1 LAKVVLGTCP
11 LLAALPSLAQAQTQT
26 QAQGQPEQKGLE
38 EVVVTAQRREE
49 RLQDV
54 PVAVT
59 ALSAVAIERRNLS
72 EVTDLNGLAPN
83 LQVTTAAASHSN
95 AQVGIRGSLEI
106 NGAITQDPTVGMY
119 VDGVFV
125 GKSTGQVFDMLDL
138 ERVEVLRGPQG
149 TLYGRNTLAGAINFV
164 TREPSGEFGGMAS
177 VNVGNYDYSLLRASV
192 DFPKVGILRAS
203 ISGRAEK
210 RDGWVDVVP
219 DPYGIFTGPPPIPYV
234 DDRDSQ
240 SWRASL
246 AFDFSDSFTA
256 IYRFDRTDGDQNH
269 VYNQI
274 TSINSAFYDA
284 FGIPFSLYVHP
295 DRQDSFSTNLKTS
308 DEVKVEGHSLT
319 LTYDVSDALQF
330 KSITGYRTM
339 DRDDVNDLDGSPLSL
354 AEATLDIRYHAFS
367 QELQAFGDTQRW
379 NYVFGLYYSDDSGT
393 TINGLDFF
401 GLFGPF
407 GTLSDSVYGG
417 GAETYAAYG
426 QVDFKWTDQLTLTA
440 GLRYTHEK
448 KDFFRYLHQLAA
460 PGAEITASGWR
471 DNGFV
476 PIETVLPEGVTPCTK
491 VGRDAVCSDKS
502 FSDTTPTFTVSYK
515 FNDDLMAY
523 GRYAEGYKSGGYN
536 GETNFISEVQTP
548 YKPVKQ
554 KTYELGLKSQ
564 FWDGR
569 AQVNVAAFQNDSE
582 DLQLSVFLGSGS
594 VASVV
599 RNAASATV
607 RGFEIEALFQPLPD
621 WLLRLSYGYLA
632 PEFDEFIDN
641 VGPGGTPVNVADNRA
656 FPHAPKNSLNVSL
669 DALLFRTG
677 IGALHALAEYN
688 YVDENYFYPYAFV
701 PENPAVQQT
710 ASNTLVDSRG
720 IVNAKLML
728 SDIPLAS
735 GQLEVSIWGRNLTDE
750 EYEENVI
757 DFGPT
762 FGSLK
767 LSNFGQ
773 PRTYGAEV
781 SWRW

>member
-1 LAKVVLGTCP
+1 MSRRGRLAKFLLGACP
-11 LLAALPSLAQAQTQT
+11 IIAALPAPAQD
-26 QAQGQPEQKGLE
+26 QGEQQGLE
-38 EVVVTAQRREE
+38 EIVVTAQRREE

-59 ALSAVAIERRNLS
+59 ALSTEAIERRNLS
-72 EVTDLNGLAPN
+72 EITDLNGLAPN
-83 LQVTTAAASHSN
+83 LQVTTAAASRSN

-138 ERVEVLRGPQG
+138 ERIEVLRGPQG

-177 VNVGNYDYSLLRASV
+177 VSLGNYEYSLLRASV
-192 DFPKVGILRAS
+192 DFPKMGILRAS

-210 RDGWVDVVP
+210 RDGWVDAVP

-256 IYRFDRTDGDQNH
+256 IYRFDMTEGEQNH

-274 TSINSAFYDA
+274 TSINEAFYDL
-284 FGIPFSLYVHP
+284 FGIPFGLYVHP
-295 DRQDSFSTNLKTS
+295 DRQDSFSTNLATS
-308 DEVKVEGHSLT
+308 DEIDVQGHSLT
-319 LTYDVSDALQF
+319 LTYDVSDALQL
-330 KSITGYRTM
+330 KSITGYREM
-339 DRDDVNDLDGSPLSL
+339 HRDDVNDLDGSPLSL
-354 AEATLDIRYHAFS
+354 AEATLDIGYHAFS
-367 QELQAFGDTQRW
+367 QELQAFGDTERW

-393 TINGLDFF
+393 TVNGLDFF

-476 PIETVLPEGVTPCTK
+476 PIETALPDGVTPCSK
-491 VGRDAVCSDKS
+491 VGRDAVCSD
-502 FSDTTPTFTVSYK
+502 DV
-515 FNDDLMAY
+515 MAY

-548 YKPVKQ
+548 YKPVQ
-554 KTYELGLKSQ
+554 QQTYEVGLKSQ

-569 AQVNVAAFQNDSE
+569 AQVNAAVFQNDSE

-607 RGFEIEALFQPLPD
+607 RGFEIEALLQPLPG
-621 WLLRLSYGYLA
+621 WLLRLSYGYLD

-656 FPHAPKNSLNVSL
+656 FPHAPENSLNASV
-669 DALLFRTG
+669 DALLFTTG
-677 IGALHALAEYN
+677 IGEFHALAEYN
-688 YVDENYFYPYAFV
+688 YVDENYYYPYAFV

-720 IVNAKLML
+720 IVNARLLL
-728 SDIPLAS
+728 SDIPLAA
-735 GQLEVSIWGRNLTDE
+735 GELEVSIWGRNLTDE

-773 PRTYGAEV
+773 PRMYGAEV
-781 SWRW
+781 TWRW

>member
-1 LAKVVLGTCP
+1 LLAPAGS
-11 LLAALPSLAQAQTQT
+11 LLAALPAFAQDADQ
-26 QAQGQPEQKGLE
+26 GLE
-38 EVVVTAQRREE
+38 EIVVTAQRREE

-59 ALSAVAIERRNLS
+59 ALSGEQLSQRNLS

-106 NGAITQDPTVGMY
+106 NGAITQDPTVGLY

-125 GKSTGQVFDMLDL
+125 GKSTGSVFDMLDL
-138 ERVEVLRGPQG
+138 ERIEVLRGPQG

-164 TREPSGEFGGMAS
+164 TREPTGEFGGMAS
-177 VNVGNYDYSLLRASV
+177 VSYGNYDYSLLQASV
-192 DFPKVGILRAS
+192 DLPKVGILSAS
-203 ISGRAEK
+203 LSGRVEK
-210 RDGWVDVVP
+210 RDGWVDVVA
-219 DPYGIFTGPPPIPYV
+219 DPFGIFTGPPPVPYV

-240 SWRASL
+240 AWRASL
-246 AFDFSDSFTA
+246 KFDFTEAFKA
-256 IYRFDRTDGDQNH
+256 IYRFDLTDGDTNH

-274 TSINSAFYDA
+274 TSINEAFYGG
-284 FGIPFSLYVHP
+284 FGIPFALYVHP
-295 DRQDSFSTNLKTS
+295 DRQDSFSTNIPTS
-308 DEVKVEGHSLT
+308 DQVKVQGHSLT
-319 LTYDVSDALQF
+319 MTYDLTDALQL
-330 KSITGYRTM
+330 KSITGYRKM
-339 DRDDVNDLDGSPLSL
+339 ERDDVNDLDGSPLSL
-354 AEATLDIRYHAFS
+354 AEATLDIEYDAFS
-367 QELQAFGDTQRW
+367 QELQALGSTERW
-379 NYVFGLYYSDDSGT
+379 NYVVGIYYSDDDGT
-393 TINGLDFF
+393 TVNALDFF

-407 GTLSDSVYGG
+407 GTLSDSLYGG
-417 GAETYAAYG
+417 GAETYAAYA
-426 QVDFKWTDQLTLTA
+426 QVDFNWTEQLTLTA
-440 GLRYTHEK
+440 GIRYTNEEK
-448 KDFFRYLHQLAA
+448 NFFRYLHQLAA

-476 PIETVLPEGVTPCTK
+476 PIETVLPAGVEPCSK
-491 VGRDAVCSDKS
+491 VGRDAVCSDES

-515 FNDDLMAY
+515 FSDDLMAY
-523 GRYAEGYKSGGYN
+523 GRYAEGYKSGGFN
-536 GETNFISEVQTP
+536 GETNFMSEVQTP

-554 KTYELGLKSQ
+554 QTYELGLKSQ

-569 AQVNVAAFQNDSE
+569 AQVNLAAFQNDSE

-607 RGFEIEALFQPLPD
+607 RGFEIEALLQPVEG
-621 WLLRLSYGYLA
+621 WLFRLSYGYLD

-656 FPHAPKNSLNVSL
+656 FPHAPENMLNLSL
-669 DALLFRTG
+669 DGLLWATDIGRLRALV
-677 IGALHALAEYN
+677 EYN
-688 YVDENYFYPYAFV
+688 YVDENFYYPYAFV
-701 PENPAVQQT
+701 PEIPAVQQT

-720 IVNAKLML
+720 IVNAKLLM
-728 SDIPLAS
+728 SDIPL
-735 GQLEVSIWGRNLTDE
+735 GGGELEISIWGRNLTDE

-781 SWRW
+781 AWRW